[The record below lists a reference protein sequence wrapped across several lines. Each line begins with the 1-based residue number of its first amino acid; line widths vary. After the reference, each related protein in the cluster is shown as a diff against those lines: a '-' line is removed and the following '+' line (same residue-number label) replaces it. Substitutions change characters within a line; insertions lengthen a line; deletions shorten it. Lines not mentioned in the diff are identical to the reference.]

1 MQQSS
6 WGKYLS
12 TLVTWSF
19 PICQS
24 NARKLP
30 DQLLPTPPASTC
42 LGCHRG
48 WRGRYTHMAKR
59 EGKSHHWI
67 GSKATNRWLPKPRT
81 LDLDCSLRD

>member
-12 TLVTWSF
+12 SLVTWSF

-30 DQLLPTPPASTC
+30 DQMLPTPPA
-42 LGCHRG
+42 R
-48 WRGRYTHMAKR
+48 
-59 EGKSHHWI
+59 
-67 GSKATNRWLPKPRT
+67 LPPPA
-81 LDLDCSLRD
+81 

>member
-48 WRGRYTHMAKR
+48 WRGRYTHGK
-59 EGKSHHWI
+59 EGGKEPS
-67 GSKATNRWLPKPRT
+67 
-81 LDLDCSLRD
+81 LDWQQGNK

>member
-42 LGCHRG
+42 QR
-48 WRGRYTHMAKR
+48 
-59 EGKSHHWI
+59 
-67 GSKATNRWLPKPRT
+67 
-81 LDLDCSLRD
+81 